1 MLVLVPLGVAI
12 LEVFV
17 FIEVGHAIGW
27 LAAIVLL
34 LATSV
39 LGAQLLIVQGR
50 SAIDRVSLAVSRRGA
65 SARAVTEGALGILG
79 CVLLVVPGF
88 ITDVLGALLI
98 FPPTRRA
105 ARRLL
110 SLHYAARVTTFVTVV
125 GRLRSNASGMPPADF
140 ESTADEDEDDAG
152 QIER

>member
-1 MLVLVPLGVAI
+1 MLVLVPIGVAL

-17 FIEVGHAIGW
+17 FIEVAHAIGW
-27 LAAIVLL
+27 LAASVLL

-79 CVLLVVPGF
+79 CVLLVIPGF
-88 ITDVLGALLI
+88 VTDALGALLI
-98 FPPTRRA
+98 LPPTRRA
-105 ARRLL
+105 ARRWL
-110 SLHYAARVTTFVTVV
+110 SLHYAARLTTLVTAV
-125 GRLRSNASGMPPADF
+125 GRFRSSGSDSPPADF
-140 ESTADEDEDDAG
+140 ESTAHEDDPS
-152 QIER
+152 QIGR

>member
-1 MLVLVPLGVAI
+1 MLVLVPIGVAV

-50 SAIDRVSLAVSRRGA
+50 SAIERVSLALSRRGA
-65 SARAVTEGALGILG
+65 SAHAVIEGALGFLG
-79 CVLLVVPGF
+79 CMLLVIPGF
-88 ITDVLGALLI
+88 VTDALGALLI

-105 ARRLL
+105 TRRWL
-110 SLHYAARVTTFVTVV
+110 SLHYAARITSFVAAV
-125 GRLRSNASGMPPADF
+125 GRFRSGNRGMRPADF
-140 ESTADEDEDDAG
+140 ESTADEDDPD
-152 QIER
+152 QIGR